1 MSNLPDLQP
10 YTIPELEKLQE
21 QIADRLVVL
30 RKEVAAELR
39 ERFAREAEEAG
50 LSIDELY
57 SSKAAR
63 KAKKSS
69 PRIDSEA
76 RYRNPANPSQTWTG
90 NGRQPKWVIEY
101 LKGDSNSLED
111 LAIPESVRDAGG
123 KAA

>member
-10 YTIPELEKLQE
+10 YRIPELEKLQE